1 MKKAKFLC
9 LALENK
15 VELYNFTYQEIVNA
29 FPVKLVAQC
38 LLAKLVLSVIFY
50 GDLFLN

>member
-29 FPVKLVAQC
+29 FPVKLVAQTGFEC
-38 LLAKLVLSVIFY
+38 NFLWWPFPKLED
-50 GDLFLN
+50 G